1 MAGRFIPPSEQYLTD
16 SGDILSGGKLFFYD
30 SGTAVLKNTFS
41 DPDGTTANTNPVIL
55 DGAGR
60 TPNIFLDGAYKLIIK
75 DANDV
80 QIEERDP
87 VLASDSTTKGFGVWN
102 AVTIF
107 SLNDISRA
115 SNNLL
120 YISIIGSNQNNEP
133 SATATAWTQ
142 VQLLRTYNVNETYV
156 IGNVAAD
163 SIGNVYRSLT
173 NGNVGNTPSSSP
185 TDWTSIVAGAFAG
198 NVTVGGTLAVTGA
211 ATFSSTVSAAAGA
224 YVGGT
229 AASNLLDEYTGL
241 LTYTPAFNN
250 FGTGTYAVRVGR
262 YNRVGKAVTVQL
274 HLDVAALGNA
284 SGAVTFTLPLVAS
297 SASSYFGTAGAIHAQ
312 NWATAVEGL
321 NVLVDSGT
329 NRASL
334 YYNAGKTTGA
344 AAVTHAIMGTG
355 NIVLTIH
362 YFTD

>member
-1 MAGRFIPPSEQYLTD
+1 MSSVI
-16 SGDILSGGKLFFYD
+16 K
-30 SGTAVLKNTFS
+30 LKNGSGAPATSDLVQGEPAFDLTNKRLYTENASGAIIEIGTKPSTIDIDAGTIDGTIIGGTTVAAGSFAALEATTGAFS
-41 DPDGTTANTNPVIL
+41 D
-55 DGAGR
+55 
-60 TPNIFLDGAYKLIIK
+60 
-75 DANDV
+75 
-80 QIEERDP
+80 
-87 VLASDSTTKGFGVWN
+87 
-102 AVTIF
+102 
-107 SLNDISRA
+107 
-115 SNNLL
+115 
-120 YISIIGSNQNNEP
+120 
-133 SATATAWTQ
+133 
-142 VQLLRTYNVNETYV
+142 
-156 IGNVAAD
+156 
-163 SIGNVYRSLT
+163 
-173 NGNVGNTPSSSP
+173 
-185 TDWTSIVAGAFAG
+185 
-198 NVTVGGTLAVTGA
+198 TLAVTGA
-211 ATFSSTVSAAAGA
+211 AIFSSTVSAAAGT
-224 YVGGT
+224 YLGGT

-274 HLDVAALGNA
+274 HLDVTALGTA

-321 NVLVDSGT
+321 NVLVDAGT

-355 NIVLTIH
+355 NLVLTIH